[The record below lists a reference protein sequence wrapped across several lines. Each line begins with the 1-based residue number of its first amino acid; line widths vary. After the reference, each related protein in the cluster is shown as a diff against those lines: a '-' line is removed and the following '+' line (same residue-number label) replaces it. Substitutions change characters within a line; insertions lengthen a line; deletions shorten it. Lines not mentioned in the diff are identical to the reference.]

1 MVEISVD
8 NGQFLSDR
16 SVTLSCTINL
26 PVTATSNV
34 AVVTSWLGPNGQLR
48 NSSSVRISNTYE
60 ITEGMYQSNVT
71 ISNFVTSVN
80 NDDYVCNSTV
90 APTSPY
96 VIGTSAIG
104 RRSVSISG

>member
-8 NGQFLSDR
+8 SGQFLSDR
-16 SVTLSCTINL
+16 SVTLSCTTNL

-34 AVVTSWLGPNGQLR
+34 AVAISWLAPNGQLR
-48 NSSSVRISNTYE
+48 NSSNIRLSNVYE
-60 ITEGMYQSNVT
+60 ITEGVYHSNVT

-80 NDDYVCNSTV
+80 NGDYVCNSTV
-90 APTSPY
+90 VPTSPY
-96 VIGTSAIG
+96 VIGTSAIR